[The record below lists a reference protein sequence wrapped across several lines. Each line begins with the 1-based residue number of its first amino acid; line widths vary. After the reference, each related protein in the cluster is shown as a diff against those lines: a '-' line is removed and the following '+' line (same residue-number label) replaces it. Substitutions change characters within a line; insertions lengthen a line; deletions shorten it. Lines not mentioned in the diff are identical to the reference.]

1 MTSEIDVV
9 LRLNEAGK
17 TVSVRR
23 RLDGWIMQKVF
34 IPLDLPSPRADG
46 FGRMLCSTEFQITEV
61 MKSRRDI
68 AKMLSEQLT
77 EALLD
82 AMGAEDTCMG
92 YYKELEE

>member
-9 LRLNEAGK
+9 LRFNEAGK
-17 TVSVRR
+17 TVAVRR
-23 RLDGWIMQKVF
+23 RLDGWIMKKAF
-34 IPLDLPSPRADG
+34 IPLDRPSPHADG
-46 FGRMLCSTEFQITEV
+46 FGRMLCSTEFQIAEV

-68 AKMLSEQLT
+68 AKMLSAQLT

-82 AMGAEDTCMG
+82 AMGAEDTYMG